1 MNIYINMER
10 YTHIFVCIYVCGTF
24 VPNDF
29 VTRVDS
35 IITLFNCPK
44 VTSLFCFRS
53 RAHVPQDWN
62 R

>member
-1 MNIYINMER
+1 MER

-35 IITLFNCPK
+35 IITPFNCPK